1 MMSIMTELTAKSTRE
16 GGSNSIIIS
25 PLMPVVIA
33 PLGVLI
39 PLILVA
45 PSRLVL
51 LGVIPTLTWVCYCSY
66 FFLSFWHYSTGGSD
80 LSYSVVQNFDIAEG
94 ERVEKNS
101 PLREDVLVVGPWEVE
116 DQEMESIDSVGVV
129 IFKVHKKVWHFH

>member
-1 MMSIMTELTAKSTRE
+1 MSIMTELTTKGTRE

-25 PLMPVVIA
+25 PLMPIVIA

-51 LGVIPTLTWVCYCSY
+51 LGVIPTLTWVAIVPVFS
-66 FFLSFWHYSTGGSD
+66 FLFGIIRLMGWIFRIQLFKILILLKGRGLNKIHPSVRVWGSHG
-80 LSYSVVQNFDIAEG
+80 LW
-94 ERVEKNS
+94 RT
-101 PLREDVLVVGPWEVE
+101 REW
-116 DQEMESIDSVGVV
+116 
-129 IFKVHKKVWHFH
+129 KVWIMWEL